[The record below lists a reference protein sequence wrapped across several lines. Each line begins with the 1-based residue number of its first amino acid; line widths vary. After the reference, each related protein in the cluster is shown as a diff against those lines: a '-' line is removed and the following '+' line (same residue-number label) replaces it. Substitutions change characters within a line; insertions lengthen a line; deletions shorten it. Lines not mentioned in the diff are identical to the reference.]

1 MESVKRAYGINI
13 QRLHQTDLNIKKFD
27 EIAILPKSVDLRNK
41 MPPVL
46 NQGTLACCTGFA
58 ISACFDYEDKSNF
71 QPSPLFIYYNERLMG
86 GSVMIDSG
94 ANIADGIRSLE
105 TFGVCKNSS
114 WPYIINKFKI
124 KPPETCYK
132 EALNYKV
139 TSSFNVQQDIKSIKT
154 CLANGHTI
162 VLGIAIYSSFE
173 SRECILTGK
182 IPMPNP
188 NEECLGGHC
197 VVCVGYDDETQTWL
211 MRNSRGAGWGNK
223 GYFTLPYS
231 YLLDTNLCSDLWAMT
246 SVKITPTPTPKSI
259 HPPRPKPNPTQTPKQ
274 AL

>member
-1 MESVKRAYGINI
+1 MATTKHTYDINI
-13 QRLHQTDLNIKKFD
+13 KRLPQTDLKIKNFD
-27 EIAILPKSVDLRNK
+27 KISILPKSVDLRSK
-41 MPPVL
+41 MPPVF
-46 NQGTLACCTGFA
+46 NQGNLSCCTGFA
-58 ISACFDYEDKSNF
+58 ISACFDYEDKSDF

-114 WPYIINKFKI
+114 WPYIINKFKT

-139 TSSFNVQQDIKSIKT
+139 TSSFNVQQDITSIKT

-173 SRECILTGK
+173 SRECMLTGK
-182 IPMPNP
+182 IPIPNP
-188 NEECLGGHC
+188 NDEYLGGHC

-211 MRNSRGAGWGNK
+211 MRNSRGTGWGNK

-231 YLLDTNLCSDLWAMT
+231 YLLDNNLCSDLWAIT
-246 SVKITPTPTPKSI
+246 SVKITPTPTS
-259 HPPRPKPNPTQTPKQ
+259 KPTPVSKRIPNTTSKKI
-274 AL
+274 